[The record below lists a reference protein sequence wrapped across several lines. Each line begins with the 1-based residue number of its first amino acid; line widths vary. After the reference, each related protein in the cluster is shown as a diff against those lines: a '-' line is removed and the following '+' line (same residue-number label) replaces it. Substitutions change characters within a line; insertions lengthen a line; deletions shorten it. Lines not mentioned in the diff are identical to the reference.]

1 MKPLMI
7 VILGT
12 AILAAAEVLLAF
24 WLWFLLWRPVRWL
37 AFSDRLDDRLV
48 RIGLMSQLFAEKD
61 KRWARGW
68 GRKMLIGM
76 AGAVLLLNSGGILY
90 IAFKIIRSGI
100 LLHR

>member
-24 WLWFLLWRPVRWL
+24 WLWFMIRRPVRWL
-37 AFSDRLDDRLV
+37 AFSDKLDDRLV